1 MILKRLGNKTRI
13 AKEIIKY
20 FPSHTTYVEPFFG
33 AGGLFFNKP
42 KAKYSILNDLDSD
55 VINLF
60 NVILNKKNEFLELL
74 ELTPYSSELF
84 RYWTKNEEKEPLKKA
99 LRFVYLSNY
108 GYFGMKSFPKISAY
122 NNAKEIAIQNLKK
135 TINFLKDCDIQF
147 TDYDFRKAIKSVAF
161 REQSEIDKTFFYCDP
176 PYLGT
181 TNNYSHSFTEQD
193 CIDLFD
199 TLQNTGCKF
208 AISEFDN
215 PFVMK
220 QAKERGLHI
229 YTIGDRRTLTNRQT
243 EILITNY
250 ENQKMIFD

>member
-1 MILKRLGNKTRI
+1 MILRRLGNKAKL

-42 KAKYSILNDLDSD
+42 KAKYNILNDLDGD

-84 RYWTKNEEKEPLKKA
+84 KYWTKNEEKEPLMKA
-99 LRFVYLSNY
+99 LRFTYLSNY
-108 GYFGMKSFPKISAY
+108 GYMGQESTIRIRSNENSKRIT
-122 NNAKEIAIQNLKK
+122 ILNLEK
-135 TINFLKDCDIQF
+135 TINFLKDCSIQF
-147 TDYDFRKAIKSVAF
+147 TNFDFRKAIKTVMF
-161 REQSEIDKTFFYCDP
+161 RSQSEKKSTFFYCDP

-181 TNNYSHSFTEQD
+181 GNNYSNSFTEQD
-193 CIDLFD
+193 LINLFD
-199 TLQNTGCKF
+199 ILENTGCKF
-208 AISEFDN
+208 AVSEFDN
-215 PFVMK
+215 PFVLK
-220 QAKERGLHI
+220 QARERGLHVYAI
-229 YTIGDRRTLTNRQT
+229 GERQTIRNRRT

>member
-1 MILKRLGNKTRI
+1 MILRRLGNKARI
-13 AKEIIKY
+13 ANEIIKY

-33 AGGLFFNKP
+33 AGGIFFNKS
-42 KAKYSILNDLDSD
+42 KAKYNILNDLDSD

-84 RYWTKNEEKEPLKKA
+84 RYWSKNEEKEPLMKA
-99 LRFVYLSNY
+99 LRFTYLSNY
-108 GYFGMKSFPKISAY
+108 GYMGKESTIRIKSNENSKRIT
-122 NNAKEIAIQNLKK
+122 ILNLEK
-135 TINFLKDCDIQF
+135 TINFLKDCSLQF
-147 TDYDFRKAIKSVAF
+147 TNFDFRKAIKSIHINTQTE
-161 REQSEIDKTFFYCDP
+161 REKTFFYCDP

-199 TLQNTGCKF
+199 TLQDTGCKF

-215 PFVMK
+215 PFVLK
-220 QAKERGLHI
+220 QAKERGLHVHV
-229 YTIGDRRTLTNRQT
+229 IGERRTLTNRQT

-250 ENQKMIFD
+250 ETQKMIFN